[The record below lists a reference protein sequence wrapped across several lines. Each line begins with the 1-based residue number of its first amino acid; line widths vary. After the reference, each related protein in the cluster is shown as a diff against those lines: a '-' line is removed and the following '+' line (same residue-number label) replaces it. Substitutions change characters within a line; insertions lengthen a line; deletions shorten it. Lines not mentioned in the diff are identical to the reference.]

1 MHLPELVAGTAE
13 HALLTAA
20 QLRDSRIQMQNPILN
35 RYQARIAASEV
46 SADPAQLAVIAHLDR
61 LAAGLQ
67 TWKPGGGFLS
77 KWFSGAANEAPRGLY
92 IHGGVGRGKTM
103 LMDLF
108 YDTVT
113 FGPKRRL
120 HFHEFMAETH
130 DLINESRHTVDG
142 DPIPYVAASI
152 ARRAQLLCFDELH
165 VTDVA
170 DAMILGRLFKKLF
183 EAQVVIVATSNVAP
197 QNLYKNG
204 LQRQSFVEAITMIEQ
219 RMQVLELVAA
229 KDYRLDK
236 LAGQPLY
243 FTPLGDASQQS
254 LRTAFRRI
262 AGVASGTPAV
272 LEIKGRQLRINE
284 AASGVACVTFAE
296 LCEQPL
302 GALDYL
308 AIANN
313 FHTVIMDGIPVLR
326 PEQRNAARRFVNL
339 IDTLYDGRVCL
350 IASAAAE
357 PDELYATGDGAF
369 LFERTASRLTEMR
382 TEGYLE
388 GRGQRQHLASAP
400 A

>member
-1 MHLPELVAGTAE
+1 MPK
-13 HALLTAA
+13 
-20 QLRDSRIQMQNPILN
+20 PILT

-46 SADPAQLAVIAHLDR
+46 SADPAQLLVIEQLDR
-61 LAAGLQ
+61 LTAALAD
-67 TWKPGGGFLS
+67 WKPRKNGFLS
-77 KWFSGAANEAPRGLY
+77 QWFGGGSETPRGLY

-108 YDTVT
+108 FETVT
-113 FGPKRRL
+113 FTPKRRL

-130 DLINESRHTVDG
+130 DLINESRHSVEG

-152 ARRAQLLCFDELH
+152 ARKAQLLCFDELH
-165 VTDVA
+165 VTDIA

-183 EAQVVIVATSNVAP
+183 EANVVIVATSNVMP
-197 QNLYKNG
+197 QDLYKNG
-204 LQRQSFVEAITMIEQ
+204 LQRRSFLEAIGLIEQ
-219 RMQVLELVAA
+219 QMQVIELDAA

-243 FTPLGDASQQS
+243 FTPVDGASRDA
-254 LRTAFRRI
+254 LRAAFQRLTGS
-262 AGVASGTPAV
+262 ATGKPAV
-272 LEIKGRQLRINE
+272 LEIKGRQLRIAE
-284 AASGVACVTFAE
+284 AAAGVACVSFAD

-326 PEQRNAARRFVNL
+326 PEQRNAARRFINL

-357 PDELYATGDGAF
+357 PNELYAAGDSAF
-369 LFERTASRLTEMR
+369 LFQRTVSRLTEMR
-382 TEGYLE
+382 TEGYLA
-388 GRGQRQHLASAP
+388 GRDQRQLLAA
-400 A
+400 AAT

>member
-1 MHLPELVAGTAE
+1 MP
-13 HALLTAA
+13 
-20 QLRDSRIQMQNPILN
+20 QPILT
-35 RYQARIAASEV
+35 RYQARIATSEV
-46 SADPAQLAVIAHLDR
+46 SADPAQLLVIEQLDR
-61 LAAGLQ
+61 LAAQLMD
-67 TWKPGGGFLS
+67 WKPRKGGFLS
-77 KWFSGAANEAPRGLY
+77 SWFGSGGSEVPRGLY

-108 YDTVT
+108 FETVT
-113 FGPKRRL
+113 FTPKRRL

-130 DLINESRHTVDG
+130 DLINESRNAVEG

-152 ARRAQLLCFDELH
+152 ARKAQLLCFDELH
-165 VTDVA
+165 VTDIA

-183 EAQVVIVATSNVAP
+183 EANVVIVATSNVMP
-197 QNLYKNG
+197 QDLYKNG
-204 LQRQSFVEAITMIEQ
+204 LQRQSFLEAIGLIENQ
-219 RMQVLELVAA
+219 MQVIELTAA

-243 FTPLGDASQQS
+243 FTPVDASSHAS
-254 LRTAFRRI
+254 LRAAFQRLTG
-262 AGVASGTPAV
+262 APTGKPAV
-272 LEIKGRQLRINE
+272 LEIKGRQLRISE
-284 AASGVACVTFAE
+284 AAAGVACVTFAD

-313 FHTVIMDGIPVLR
+313 FHTVIMDGIPMLR
-326 PEQRNAARRFVNL
+326 PEQRNAARRFINL

-357 PDELYATGDGAF
+357 PNELYATGDGAF

-382 TEGYLE
+382 TEGYLTA
-388 GRGQRQHLASAP
+388 RGQRQHLAA
-400 A
+400 ATA

>member
-1 MHLPELVAGTAE
+1 MPH
-13 HALLTAA
+13 
-20 QLRDSRIQMQNPILN
+20 PILT

-46 SADPAQLAVIAHLDR
+46 SADPAQVLVIEQLDR
-61 LAAGLQ
+61 LATELTG
-67 TWKPGGGFLS
+67 WKPRKGGFLNQ
-77 KWFSGAANEAPRGLY
+77 WFGGSTEAPRGLY

-108 YDTVT
+108 FETVT
-113 FGPKRRL
+113 FTPKRRL

-130 DLINESRHTVDG
+130 DLINESRNAVEG

-152 ARRAQLLCFDELH
+152 ARKAQLLCFDELH
-165 VTDVA
+165 VTDIA

-183 EAQVVIVATSNVAP
+183 EANVIIVATSNVMP
-197 QNLYKNG
+197 QDLYKNG
-204 LQRQSFVEAITMIEQ
+204 LQRRSFLEAIGLIEQ
-219 RMQVLELVAA
+219 QMQVIELTAA

-243 FTPLGDASQQS
+243 FTPVDATSHVS
-254 LRTAFRRI
+254 LRAAFQRLTG
-262 AGVASGTPAV
+262 AATGKSTV

-284 AASGVACVTFAE
+284 AAAGVACVTFAE

-326 PEQRNAARRFVNL
+326 PDQRNAARRFINL

-357 PDELYATGDGAF
+357 PHELYATGDGAF

-382 TEGYLE
+382 TEGYLTA
-388 GRGQRQHLASAP
+388 RDQRQHLAA
-400 A
+400 ATA

>member
-1 MHLPELVAGTAE
+1 MAMPH
-13 HALLTAA
+13 
-20 QLRDSRIQMQNPILN
+20 PILT

-46 SADPAQLAVIAHLDR
+46 SADPAQLLVIEQLDHLATQLLD
-61 LAAGLQ
+61 
-67 TWKPGGGFLS
+67 WKPRKGGFLS
-77 KWFSGAANEAPRGLY
+77 WFGGSSEAPRGLY

-108 YDTVT
+108 FETAAFT
-113 FGPKRRL
+113 PKRRL

-130 DLINESRHTVDG
+130 DLINESRNAVEG

-152 ARRAQLLCFDELH
+152 ARKAQLLCFDELH
-165 VTDVA
+165 VTDIA

-183 EAQVVIVATSNVAP
+183 EANVVIIATSNVMP
-197 QNLYKNG
+197 QDLYKNG
-204 LQRQSFVEAITMIEQ
+204 LQRQSFLEAIGLIEQ
-219 RMQVLELVAA
+219 QMQVIELTAA

-243 FTPLGDASQQS
+243 FTPVNASS
-254 LRTAFRRI
+254 HSNLRAAFQRLTG
-262 AGVASGTPAV
+262 ATTGKPAI

-284 AASGVACVTFAE
+284 AAAGVACVTFAD

-326 PEQRNAARRFVNL
+326 PDQRNAARRFINL

-357 PDELYATGDGAF
+357 PNELYATGDGAF

-382 TEGYLE
+382 TEGYLTA
-388 GRGQRQHLASAP
+388 RDQRQHRAA
-400 A
+400 ATA

>member
-1 MHLPELVAGTAE
+1 MSHLIRT
-13 HALLTAA
+13 
-20 QLRDSRIQMQNPILN
+20 

-46 SADPAQLAVIAHLDR
+46 SADPAQMLVIEQLDR
-61 LAAGLQ
+61 LANDLMN
-67 TWKPGGGFLS
+67 WKPRKNGFLS
-77 KWFSGAANEAPRGLY
+77 QWFGGGNSDAPRGLY

-108 YDTVT
+108 FETVT
-113 FGPKRRL
+113 FAPKRRL

-130 DLINESRHTVDG
+130 DLINESRHAVEG

-152 ARRAQLLCFDELH
+152 ARKAHLLCFDELH
-165 VTDVA
+165 VTDIA

-183 EAQVVIVATSNVAP
+183 EANVVIVATSNVMP
-197 QNLYKNG
+197 HDLYKNG
-204 LQRQSFVEAITMIEQ
+204 LQRQSFLEAIGLIERQ
-219 RMQVLELVAA
+219 MQVIELTSA

-236 LAGQPLY
+236 LSGQPLY
-243 FTPLGDASQQS
+243 FTPLDATSHAS
-254 LRTAFRRI
+254 LRTSFQRLT
-262 AGVASGTPAV
+262 GTATGKPAV

-284 AASGVACVTFAE
+284 AAAGVACVTFAD

-302 GALDYL
+302 GTLDYL

-326 PEQRNAARRFVNL
+326 PDQRNAARRFINL

-357 PDELYATGDGAF
+357 PNELYATGDGAF
-369 LFERTASRLTEMR
+369 LFERTVSRLTEMR
-382 TEGYLE
+382 TEGYLTA
-388 GRGQRQHLASAP
+388 RDQRQHVAA
-400 A
+400 ATA

>member
-1 MHLPELVAGTAE
+1 MA
-13 HALLTAA
+13 
-20 QLRDSRIQMQNPILN
+20 
-35 RYQARIAASEV
+35 
-46 SADPAQLAVIAHLDR
+46 ADPAQLRVIEQLDQLATALDAWTPRRNGLFGR
-61 LAAGLQ
+61 LF
-67 TWKPGGGFLS
+67 GGDS
-77 KWFSGAANEAPRGLY
+77 DAPRGLY
-92 IHGGVGRGKTM
+92 IYGGVGRGKTM
-103 LMDLF
+103 IMDLF
-108 YDTVT
+108 FDTVT
-113 FGPKRRL
+113 FAPKRRL

-130 DLINESRHTVDG
+130 DLINEARHAVDG

-152 ARRAQLLCFDELH
+152 ANRARLLCFDELH
-165 VTDVA
+165 VTDIA

-183 EAQVVIVATSNVAP
+183 ERQVVVVATSNVAP

-204 LQRQSFVEAITMIEQ
+204 LQRQSFVEAIALIEQ
-219 RMQVLELVAA
+219 QMQVTELVAA

-236 LAGQPLY
+236 LVGQPLY
-243 FTPLGDASQQS
+243 FTPLTAANQQTLRAVFQRLTGASEGQP
-254 LRTAFRRI
+254 TI
-262 AGVASGTPAV
+262 

-284 AASGVACVTFAE
+284 AAAGVAMVSFAD

-308 AIANN
+308 AIAHN

-357 PDELYATGDGAF
+357 PNELYATGDGAF

-382 TEGYLE
+382 TEGYLAA
-388 GRGQRQHLASAP
+388 RGQRPHLATAV